1 MFMIFQSQV
10 SISFLPYFEALYMHI
25 NSSRIYR
32 NTKTNNKIG
41 KGGSGG
47 WASSETDGVELTH
60 QQHQMLQTIQSRDED
75 FDMQLDQIGEGIQDL
90 AEIAQMQNEEV
101 KRQNQMLDNVGTK
114 IDAAHDHIE
123 NVNAKMKETLQ
134 QVRSADKV
142 CVDIMCIV
150 LMVGLAAVLYQIIKK
165 NGI

>member
-1 MFMIFQSQV
+1 
-10 SISFLPYFEALYMHI
+10 
-25 NSSRIYR
+25 
-32 NTKTNNKIG
+32 
-41 KGGSGG
+41 
-47 WASSETDGVELTH
+47 
-60 QQHQMLQTIQSRDED
+60 MLQTIQSRDED
-75 FDMQLDQIGEGIQDL
+75 FDMQLDQIGEGIQDF

>member
-1 MFMIFQSQV
+1 VEAGDGHPLKRMV
-10 SISFLPYFEALYMHI
+10 LNLPTNSIKCFRLFSP
-25 NSSRIYR
+25 
-32 NTKTNNKIG
+32 
-41 KGGSGG
+41 
-47 WASSETDGVELTH
+47 
-60 QQHQMLQTIQSRDED
+60 DED